1 MALASDFT
9 FEVGY
14 GGTPRRPMGV
24 AREQNPLRPSG
35 EGCQDITLI
44 DRCPSTVFKEK
55 IVRARIVYM
64 NAVLVAL
71 AIAAGVAASDE
82 PSLEGRLAE
91 SEAPKTVSTPV
102 GIHIGTTDSAGWTTT
117 TYEAATAEANKKV
130 LASGKAATVTGEV
143 VDISCYLQLGK
154 RGEAHVPCGSKCIE
168 HGQPI
173 GLLDNDERLYILFA
187 EEHHPRRDGQ
197 VDLKKVFAPL
207 LAKTVTVTGM
217 MTEMKDYRALFVRV
231 ANLGGVKPAEG
242 GTKK

>member
-1 MALASDFT
+1 MRT
-9 FEVGY
+9 
-14 GGTPRRPMGV
+14 
-24 AREQNPLRPSG
+24 
-35 EGCQDITLI
+35 
-44 DRCPSTVFKEK
+44 
-55 IVRARIVYM
+55 RIVYM

-71 AIAAGVAASDE
+71 AIAAGVAASDDRNPPE
-82 PSLEGRLAE
+82 DRLAE
-91 SEAPKTVSTPV
+91 SEAAKPASTPV
-102 GIHIGTTDSAGWTTT
+102 NIHITPDSAGWSAT

-130 LASGKAATVTGEV
+130 LASGKSATVTGEV
-143 VDISCYLQLGK
+143 VDVSCYLQLGK
-154 RGEAHVPCGSKCIE
+154 RGEAHIPCGSKCIE

-173 GLLDNDERLYILFA
+173 GLLDNDEKLYILFA

-231 ANLGGVKPAEG
+231 ADLGGSVKPAEG